1 MLLTFY
7 RGNCSIWVRNRCFRW
22 GGIYSQI
29 LWKVDK
35 DEWTYLRRDVGRRA
49 QSTKRGSRKLLGHHW
64 GLWEVRGPR
73 PRHCDRAQG
82 LGPRDSPHT
91 SLYTFSAPS
100 SPPSEISRSM
110 CLSLLS
116 PLRLLSFSLALC
128 ASPVLDTE
136 QAPGLLE
143 PLSAGVPVLH
153 VQWYSAL
160 DVQYSMWSRATAS
173 AEVPITCTSLLD
185 AALLQRT

>member
-1 MLLTFY
+1 METAPFEFVTLVFSLGCNLTEDMKI
-7 RGNCSIWVRNRCFRW
+7 SK
-22 GGIYSQI
+22 Q
-29 LWKVDK
+29 LDK
-35 DEWTYLRRDVGRRA
+35 DAWTYLKRDVRRRA

-136 QAPGLLE
+136 
-143 PLSAGVPVLH
+143 PLSAGVPVMH
-153 VQWYSAL
+153 SAL
-160 DVQYSMWSRATAS
+160 SGLRV
-173 AEVPITCTSLLD
+173 
-185 AALLQRT
+185 